1 MLFAVGLTKIH
12 HVGPVL
18 GRQLIHYCGSPE
30 EVFNASARQLLKIP
44 GVGNNIVNEIRSGKV
59 LVTAEQELG
68 ICEEKKIKVLYFK
81 SPLYPSRL
89 SLLPDSPIVLY
100 QQGHLD
106 WEQGL
111 SYRWS
116 VRENPLLMALK
127 RWEKF

>member
-59 LVTAEQELG
+59 LVTAEQELR

-89 SLLPDSPIVLY
+89 SLLPDSPNRGNWTGNI
-100 QQGHLD
+100 
-106 WEQGL
+106 GL
-111 SYRWS
+111 SYRWL
-116 VRENPLLMALK
+116 VRESPLLMALK